1 MPNSTIFK
9 KAIGKRVQ
17 MAYLKIVELSLRKFS
32 HMKHHAQMF
41 AQDVVRSPELPLVSN
56 AKSYAKARD

>member
-17 MAYLKIVELSLRKFS
+17 MAYLKIVELNLREFS
-32 HMKHHAQMF
+32 HMFQ
-41 AQDVVRSPELPLVSN
+41 
-56 AKSYAKARD
+56 Y